1 MDGGSAPAVPSS
13 LMCGVAGKGGIMTP
27 VLVVDDSEDIRLVV
41 REVLADEGYSVLE
54 AGDGMDAL
62 AILRESP
69 RPLLV
74 LLDDRLPGLSGT
86 EVLERVAGAGPALL
100 RHAYTLMSTR
110 DPGGQRRPFP
120 VPASLLPKPFD
131 LDDLLARV
139 AGMERS
145 LDLTG

>member
-1 MDGGSAPAVPSS
+1 MV
-13 LMCGVAGKGGIMTP
+13 P
-27 VLVVDDSEDIRLVV
+27 VLVVDDSEDIRQVV
-41 REVLADEGYSVLE
+41 RELLVDEGYTVLE

-100 RHAYTLMSTR
+100 RHAYTLMSAR
-110 DPGGQRRPFP
+110 DPGGQWRPFP
-120 VPASLLPKPFD
+120 VPIGLLPKPFD
-131 LDDLLARV
+131 LDDLLAGV

-145 LDLTG
+145 LERTG